1 MNIEKEIRI
10 AKLQIMW
17 TIAVFACGIW
27 TMIRTPVSF
36 FWDLVLIVVLITMW
50 YLGAI
55 SLRMNVEKESEEE

>member
-1 MNIEKEIRI
+1 MNIKKEIRI

-27 TMIRTPVSF
+27 TMIRTPASF
-36 FWDLVLIVVLITMW
+36 IWDLVLVLLLTTIW

-55 SLRMNVEKESEEE
+55 SLRVSIEKEIDQ